1 MHLLGLNVDTT
12 RIYLKFQK
20 IAVLKPENSYSVTEL
35 VMKGKEECKRES
47 RKRGRKAGEKVIWE
61 GK

>member
-20 IAVLKPENSYSVTEL
+20 IAVLKPDNSYSVTEL
-35 VMKGKEECKRES
+35 VMKGRERMQKDKVEGGQKS
-47 RKRGRKAGEKVIWE
+47 WRKSMGRK
-61 GK
+61 